1 MLEILKELKQKSN
14 NFDVLTF
21 LPGKKQNEVEISS
34 AIYED
39 PGEKLGTG
47 RMGDCYQILLFKKND
62 EKVLELDVFDAILTD
77 WLEYASGLI
86 PMNWFGVIC
95 KKTTKSDKM
104 VQSMLDHLRKLC

>member
-1 MLEILKELKQKSN
+1 MLEILKALKQKN
-14 NFDVLTF
+14 DNFDVLTF

-34 AIYED
+34 AVYEE
-39 PGEKLGTG
+39 PGEKIGTG
-47 RMGDCYQILLFKKND
+47 RMGDCYQILLFKKDD
-62 EKVLELDVFDAILTD
+62 EKVLELDTFDAILTD
-77 WLEYASGLI
+77 WLEYASELI